1 MGREIKE
8 SIDVEFLEQYYLS
21 LMTPAENEKEYIS
34 VQTMEKMMLLEI
46 YKILCPVAHN
56 EEETWCEEKNPILKK

>member
-1 MGREIKE
+1 MRREIKE

-46 YKILCPVAHN
+46 YKMLCTVTHN
-56 EEETWCEEKNPILKK
+56 DVDDGDNCSDN

>member
-1 MGREIKE
+1 MRREIKE

-46 YKILCPVAHN
+46 YKTLCKRKST
-56 EEETWCEEKNPILKK
+56 ERR